1 MPDYGVLMYCFI
13 IAHAHDCAVVSVCSD
28 SLVLLSVVWVAVLG
42 SGYKK

>member
-13 IAHAHDCAVVSVCSD
+13 IAHDCAVLSVCSE